1 MRIWQAAVLVE
12 RGRGGGVG
20 RGVKTNRKLYL
31 YVTSLSLYIYVE
43 RERSWPQICPLIAL
57 REMLTYLVIYPV
69 AIFIQR
75 RIYTY
80 VLYSRS
86 YDMVFALKD
95 GFLV

>member
-31 YVTSLSLYIYVE
+31 YVE

>member
-12 RGRGGGVG
+12 GAGGM
-20 RGVKTNRKLYL
+20 KTNRKLYL
-31 YVTSLSLYIYVE
+31 YVE
-43 RERSWPQICPLIAL
+43 RERSWPQICRLIAL

-69 AIFIQR
+69 AIFLQR

>member
-12 RGRGGGVG
+12 RGVGGVG
-20 RGVKTNRKLYL
+20 RGMKTNRKLYL
-31 YVTSLSLYIYVE
+31 YVE

-69 AIFIQR
+69 AIFLQR

-95 GFLV
+95 VFLV